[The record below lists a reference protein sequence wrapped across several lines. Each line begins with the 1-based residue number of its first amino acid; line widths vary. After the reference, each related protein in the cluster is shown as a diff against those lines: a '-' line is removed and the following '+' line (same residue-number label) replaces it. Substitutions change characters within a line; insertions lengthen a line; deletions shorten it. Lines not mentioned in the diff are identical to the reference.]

1 MARGRKFNF
10 LKVTFEWRIGL
21 SGWETRQDTQ
31 DKGQKKNEW
40 LERSDFNFKT
50 LSFLQNS
57 KTRWIFQTVAT
68 SAAGVLSRFSLTLC
82 DSMNHSPPGSSIH
95 GILQARILDWV
106 VTTSSRG
113 SSQSRDGAPVSYVSC
128 IDRGVSLLP
137 ALPGKPNKLPT

>member
-21 SGWETRQDTQ
+21 SGWETRQATQ

-95 GILQARILDWV
+95 VILQARILDWV
-106 VTTSSRG
+106 VTPSSRR